1 MKLNVNNKEVTSD
14 AHNLQQLLH
23 QLGIPQSGIA
33 VAVNKKLVRRELWQ
47 EQSLNEGDD
56 ILIIKAVCGG

>member
-1 MKLNVNNKEVTSD
+1 MKLKVNNKEVTFN

-23 QLGIPQSGIA
+23 QLAIPEKGIA

-47 EQSLNEGDD
+47 EQALNDGDD